1 METSTKENAVN
12 NFLQSRSFIGLTIVG
27 LCIVLGSL
35 ILAGAYKYKFKERR
49 TIRVT
54 GSAETNF
61 TSDLIAW
68 NGNYNRTAFDLPGAY
83 AQLKRDENN
92 IKSYLKR
99 KGITDKEIIFSSV
112 KIDKQF
118 STKYNEE
125 GRMTGSEFTGYNL
138 TQNVKVQS
146 TDIAKVELLSREITE
161 LIETGIELNSPEPLY
176 FYTKLADLK
185 LDLLAKAAEDAK
197 KRADIIAKNT
207 GGSLSG
213 VNKANMGIFQITGQ
227 NSDEDYS
234 YGGTFNTSSK
244 NKTASITVNLE
255 CNVK

>member
-1 METSTKENAVN
+1 MTTENKIN
-12 NFLQSRSFIGLTIVG
+12 NFLQSRSFIGLCIVG
-27 LCIVLGSL
+27 FCIVVGSFV
-35 ILAGAYKYKFKERR
+35 LAGAYKYKFKERR

-68 NGNYNRTAFDLPGAY
+68 EGSYNRTAYDLRNAY
-83 AQLKRDENN
+83 AQLKQDETN
-92 IKSYLKR
+92 IKNYLKR

-118 STKYNEE
+118 TTKYTDE
-125 GRMTGSEFTGYNL
+125 GKMAGSEFVGYNL

-146 TDIAKVELLSREITE
+146 NDIAKVEALSREITE

-207 GGSLSG
+207 GGKLAG

-255 CNVK
+255 CNVR

>member
-1 METSTKENAVN
+1 MNDSASKPLSGL
-12 NFLQSRSFIGLTIVG
+12 FQSRSFLGLALVG
-27 LCIVLGSL
+27 LCIILGAF
-35 ILAGAYKYKFKERR
+35 IVANAYKYKFKTRQV
-49 TIRVT
+49 IRVT
-54 GSAETNF
+54 GSAEKDF

-68 NGNYNRTAFDLPGAY
+68 NGSYNRSPFDLKSAY
-83 AQLKRDENN
+83 CKLKEDESNV
-92 IKSYLKR
+92 KRYLTR
-99 KGITDKEIIFSSV
+99 KGIKPEEIIFSSV
-112 KIDKQF
+112 KIDKIF
-118 STKYNEE
+118 NSKYSEDGKYSGNE
-125 GRMTGSEFTGYNL
+125 FAGYNL

-146 TDIAKVELLSREITE
+146 NDIAKVEALSREITE

-185 LDLLAKAAEDAK
+185 LDLLAKAAEDAR

-207 GGSLSG
+207 DGSIGTVS
-213 VNKANMGIFQITGQ
+213 KANMGIFQITGQ

-255 CNVK
+255 CAVK

>member
-1 METSTKENAVN
+1 MN
-12 NFLQSRSFIGLTIVG
+12 NNVSSKRIIGIAIIG
-27 LCIVLGSL
+27 ICIVIAAWILGN
-35 ILAGAYKYKFKERR
+35 AYRYKFKTDQ

-68 NGNYNRTAFDLPGAY
+68 NGSYNRSAYDLKDAY
-83 AQLKRDENN
+83 AQLKQDENN
-92 IKSYLKR
+92 IKNYLTK
-99 KGITDKEIIFSSV
+99 KGITAKEIIFSSV
-112 KIDKQF
+112 KIDKNYN
-118 STKYNEE
+118 TKYNEE
-125 GRMTGSEFTGYNL
+125 GRIIGNEFTGYNL
-138 TQNVKVQS
+138 TQNVKVES
-146 TDIAKVELLSREITE
+146 GDIAKVESLSREITE

-197 KRADIIAKNT
+197 KRATTIANNT
-207 GGSLSG
+207 GGKLSG

-227 NSDEDYS
+227 NSNEDYS
-234 YGGTFNTSSK
+234 YGGAFNTTSK
-244 NKTASITVNLE
+244 NKTATITVSLE

>member
-1 METSTKENAVN
+1 MTTEKNVN
-12 NFLQSRSFIGLTIVG
+12 NFFQSRTFIGLAIVG
-27 LCIVLGSL
+27 VCIVLGAL
-35 ILAGAYKYKFKERR
+35 IIGNAYKYKFKERR

-68 NGNYNRTAFDLPGAY
+68 NGSYNRTAFDLKGAY
-83 AQLKRDENN
+83 AQLKQDENN

-99 KGITDKEIIFSSV
+99 KGITEKEIIFSSV

-118 STKYNEE
+118 TTKYTDE

-146 TDIAKVELLSREITE
+146 NDIAKVEALSREITE

-197 KRADIIAKNT
+197 KRAEIIAKNT
-207 GGSLSG
+207 GGSIAG
-213 VNKANMGIFQITGQ
+213 VNRANMGIFQITGQ

-234 YGGTFNTSSK
+234 YGGAFNTSSK

-255 CNVK
+255 CNVR

>member
-1 METSTKENAVN
+1 MATDNNSYDNAPV
-12 NFLQSRSFIGLTIVG
+12 RSFLWPALMVIG
-27 LCIVLGSL
+27 
-35 ILAGAYKYKFKERR
+35 ILLAALVVAGAYKYKFKSQQ

-54 GSAETNF
+54 GSAEANF

-68 NGNYNRTAFDLPGAY
+68 NGSYNRTAMDLKTAY
-83 AQLKRDENN
+83 AQLKQDENN
-92 IKSYLKR
+92 VRHYLTG
-99 KGITDKEIIFSSV
+99 KGIAVKDMIFSSV

-118 STKYNEE
+118 NTTYNDE
-125 GRMTGSEFTGYNL
+125 GRITGNSFAGYNL

-146 TDIAKVELLSREITE
+146 SDIEKVEALSREITE

-185 LDLLAKAAEDAK
+185 LDLLAKAAEDAR
-197 KRADIIAKNT
+197 KRAEIIAKNT
-207 GGSLSG
+207 GGGLG
-213 VNKANMGIFQITGQ
+213 AVTKASMGIFQITGQ

-234 YGGTFNTSSK
+234 YGGAFNTSAK

-255 CNVK
+255 CIVK